1 MLVAT
6 KHNLETKFNH
16 ILFRTYANL
25 ILLKLAH
32 FCYTNSFILFQL
44 VPGILDASLG
54 MVLCYFSKKEQ
65 LRFYFSQ
72 KMKKNLIKFCTAKLL
87 NNVCIKNCA
96 VIIIIICY
104 LFLYM

>member
-16 ILFRTYANL
+16 ILFRTYVNL

-32 FCYTNSFILFQL
+32 FCYTNSSILFQL
-44 VPGILDASLG
+44 VPEMVLFLDASLG

-65 LRFYFSQ
+65 LRFYFSLSI
-72 KMKKNLIKFCTAKLL
+72 KKNLIKFCTAKLL
-87 NNVCIKNCA
+87 NNVKLN
-96 VIIIIICY
+96 
-104 LFLYM
+104 

>member
-65 LRFYFSQ
+65 LRFYFSLS
-72 KMKKNLIKFCTAKLL
+72 MKKNLIKFCTAKLL
-87 NNVCIKNCA
+87 NNVKLN
-96 VIIIIICY
+96 
-104 LFLYM
+104 